1 MSDIL
6 ARLRDA
12 LAEVESCAGDIESD
26 IDGLDAM
33 AGDIK
38 CRPAVAVIN
47 DLATLCD
54 ELREAL
60 TLDGRALSAVLAD
73 AIANNQQIKE
83 TP

>member
-33 AGDIK
+33 ACDIR
-38 CRPAVAVIN
+38 CRPAVAIIN
-47 DLATLCD
+47 DLAALCA
-54 ELREAL
+54 ELRDAL
-60 TLDGRALSAVLAD
+60 TLDGKALSAVASEMISTD
-73 AIANNQQIKE
+73 TKKE
-83 TP
+83 EP

>member
-1 MSDIL
+1 MSDLL

-33 AGDIK
+33 ACDIK
-38 CRPAVAVIN
+38 CRPAVAIIN

-60 TLDGRALSAVLAD
+60 TLDGKSLSAVASD
-73 AIANNQQIKE
+73 MISTVTKKE
-83 TP
+83 DNP

>member
-1 MSDIL
+1 MSDLL

-47 DLATLCD
+47 DLAALCS
-54 ELREAL
+54 ELRDAL
-60 TLDGRALSAVLAD
+60 TLDGKALSA
-73 AIANNQQIKE
+73 IASDMISFETKKE
-83 TP
+83 DNP

>member
-1 MSDIL
+1 MNDLL

-33 AGDIK
+33 ACDIK

-47 DLATLCD
+47 DLASLCN
-54 ELREAL
+54 ELRDAL
-60 TLDGRALSAVLAD
+60 TLDGRALSAVIAD
-73 AIANNQQIKE
+73 AIANNQQITSK
-83 TP
+83 

>member
-1 MSDIL
+1 MNDIL

-33 AGDIK
+33 ACDIK
-38 CRPAVAVIN
+38 CRPAVAIIN

-60 TLDGRALSAVLAD
+60 TLDGKALSAVA
-73 AIANNQQIKE
+73 AEMISTEPKKE
-83 TP
+83 EP

>member
-38 CRPAVAVIN
+38 CRPAVAIIN
-47 DLATLCD
+47 DLAALCG
-54 ELREAL
+54 ELRDAL
-60 TLDGRALSAVLAD
+60 TLDGKALSAVAAEMISTD
-73 AIANNQQIKE
+73 TKKE
-83 TP
+83 ENP